1 MSAKLVWH
9 GAPSTKFSAFRDV
22 LASKAPPVTVVSL
35 DVTPDESKA

>member
-1 MSAKLVWH
+1 MVWQ

-22 LASKAPPVTVVSL
+22 LASKAPPVIVLSL